1 MATRP
6 RTRNKAKQA
15 QLPTTAATVG
25 LYLRVSTESQAD
37 EGNGLPAQR
46 SAMLA
51 RCSKEGWT
59 DITEYVDAGI
69 SGKSTEGRVEF
80 QRMMSDARAG
90 AIQVVMVAKLDR
102 IARNT
107 IDFLNTAE
115 ELKKVGCRLV
125 MLEPDIDFGT
135 DMGRVMA
142 TVFAAFAELERNLI
156 GARVMSGKAEQAKV
170 GEFNGSPMP
179 YGYTRDETVI
189 DAPWSIV
196 EEEAKVVRRI
206 FAEFNAGRT
215 FAGIAAGL
223 AADGITTRS
232 GAKWQHPQVK
242 HIVRN
247 GVYAGLRQ
255 WNGKTTPA
263 PTKRVK
269 VTDQETGEE
278 TEQTVSTLPAV
289 IDMAT
294 WEAAESRQTRRGKPA
309 R

>member
-6 RTRNKAKQA
+6 RNRNKATQA
-15 QLPTTAATVG
+15 QLPTASATVG

-37 EGNGLPAQR
+37 DGNGLDAQR
-46 SAMLA
+46 SALLA

-59 DITEYVDAGI
+59 DITEYTDAGA
-69 SGKSTEGRVEF
+69 SGKSTEGRAEF
-80 QRMMSDARAG
+80 NRMIADAKAG
-90 AIQVVMVAKLDR
+90 AIQIVMAAKLDR

-107 IDFLNTAE
+107 IDFLQTAD
-115 ELKKVGCRLV
+115 ELTKAGCRLV
-125 MLEPDIDFGT
+125 MLEPDIDLGT
-135 DMGRVMA
+135 DTGRVMA
-142 TVFAAFAELERNLI
+142 TMFAAFAEWERKLI
-156 GARVMSGKAEQAKV
+156 AQRVMSGKAEQANAGK
-170 GEFNGSPMP
+170 FNGSPTP
-179 YGYTRDETVI
+179 FGYAAD
-189 DAPWSIV
+189 WSIV
-196 EEEAKVVRRI
+196 EDEAAIVRRI
-206 FAEFNAGRT
+206 FAEFNAGKT

-255 WNGKTTPA
+255 WNG
-263 PTKRVK
+263 
-269 VTDQETGEE
+269 VTAADA
-278 TEQTVSTLPAV
+278 TLPAI

-294 WEAAESRQTRRGKPA
+294 WDAAESRQTRRGKPA

>member
-6 RTRNKAKQA
+6 RNRNKATQA

-37 EGNGLPAQR
+37 DGNGLDAQR
-46 SAMLA
+46 NALLA
-51 RCSKEGWT
+51 RCSKEGWG
-59 DITEYVDAGI
+59 DVVEYVDAGI
-69 SGKSTEGRVEF
+69 SGKSTEGRAEF
-80 QRMMSDARAG
+80 SRMIADAKAG
-90 AIQVVMVAKLDR
+90 AIQIVMAAKLDR

-107 IDFLNTAE
+107 IDFLQTAD
-115 ELKKVGCRLV
+115 ELTKAGCRLV
-125 MLEPDIDFGT
+125 MLEPDIDLGT
-135 DMGRVMA
+135 DTGRVMA
-142 TVFAAFAELERNLI
+142 TMFAAFAEWERKLI
-156 GARVMSGKAEQAKV
+156 AQRVMSGKVEQANAGK
-170 GEFNGSPMP
+170 FNGSPTP
-179 YGYTRDETVI
+179 FGY
-189 DAPWSIV
+189 APDWTIV
-196 EEEAKVVRRI
+196 EDEADIVRRI

-255 WNGKTTPA
+255 WNG
-263 PTKRVK
+263 
-269 VTDQETGEE
+269 VTAADA
-278 TEQTVSTLPAV
+278 TLPAI